1 MFEFGVVRLQRKIAD
16 SPLSLQGIARP
27 RWSCRGTIGV
37 LPRVPGPLAAA
48 DHLGMYAAECALLA
62 QSEGERRSDEG
73 ASLGLGVMQS
83 VRNRT
88 SGVRGHRPQG
98 RRGARAKFPISA

>member
-1 MFEFGVVRLQRKIAD
+1 MDPVTAAAAPAMFEFGAVRLQRKIAD

-48 DHLGMYAAECALLA
+48 CHMGMYAAGWALLA
-62 QSEGERRSDEG
+62 HSVGERLSDDG
-73 ASLGLGVMQS
+73 ASLGLRAMQS

-88 SGVRGHRPQG
+88 SGV
-98 RRGARAKFPISA
+98 